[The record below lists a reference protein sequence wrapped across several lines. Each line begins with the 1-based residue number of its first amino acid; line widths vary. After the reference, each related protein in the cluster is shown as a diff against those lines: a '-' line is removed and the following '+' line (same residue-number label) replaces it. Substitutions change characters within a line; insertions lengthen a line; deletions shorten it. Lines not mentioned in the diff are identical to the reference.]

1 MTKSQHPDHAK
12 RPASRDPR
20 PTRRAAVA
28 GFALSVCGLGA
39 VALAKKLD
47 ADSGAAPA
55 SAPPGP
61 APASPAPVAAA
72 PRSHKYEVLEV
83 GPGKKFAS
91 LTEAGSF
98 MNSEARWN
106 NGYAGADKIERMAF
120 RVVISPGPAGYY
132 VNDAGSRSRRWKETN
147 GWPPYDGN
155 LLGPV
160 LIEGEPGKPAPV
172 LETDGY
178 ADGVIYYQ
186 KGLFATGNFD
196 ATFRH
201 LAFRGF
207 RRRDGHG
214 NYAAIRMGDSFLEG
228 VPNRANIL
236 IEDCEFTGCDNGVM
250 GGSKGQRVAIR
261 DSYFHRNGNQSGLA
275 HNIYVLQVDELDI
288 DGLLSSEAVIGH
300 LLKTR
305 AARTVV
311 RNSRLLGG
319 NGSESA
325 CLDAPN
331 AGALVMDG
339 VVCEKSVDS
348 DAAWLIHYAGENQD
362 GAGMPFHRASSV
374 QLRNLVLLAPPA
386 LVRHPNSQ
394 VVGFANQSGDG
405 AEQSGAG
412 SRLVSP
418 QAENVEV
425 YGLSRQSAGV
435 PCRVLLQ
442 RPAVDRRPPIPTMT

>member
-1 MTKSQHPDHAK
+1 MTKPQHPDQAT
-12 RPASRDPR
+12 RRTPRDGR

-47 ADSGAAPA
+47 AESGAAPA
-55 SAPPGP
+55 PAAPT
-61 APASPAPVAAA
+61 PASPAPAPPA
-72 PRSHKYEVLEV
+72 PRNYNYEVLEV
-83 GPGKKFAS
+83 GPGKKFKS
-91 LTEAGSF
+91 LTEAGAF

-106 NGYAGADKIERMAF
+106 NGYAGADKISRMAF

-132 VNDAGSRSRRWKETN
+132 VNDAGSRSRRWTDAK

-160 LIEGEPGKPAPV
+160 LIEGEAGKPAPV

-178 ADGVIYYQ
+178 GDGVIYYQ

-207 RRRDGHG
+207 RRRDGNG
-214 NYAAIRMGDSFLEG
+214 NYAAIRMGDSFLED

-236 IEDCEFTGCDNGVM
+236 IEDCEFTGCDNGIM
-250 GGSKGQRVAIR
+250 GGAKGQRVAIR
-261 DSYFHRNGNQSGLA
+261 NSYFHRNGNQTGLA
-275 HNIYVLQVDELDI
+275 HNIYVLQVDELTV
-288 DGLLSSEAVIGH
+288 DGLLSSEAIIGH

-319 NGSESA
+319 DGSESA

-348 DAAWLIHYAGENQD
+348 DATWLIHYAGENQD
-362 GAGMPFHRASSV
+362 GAGMPFHQASSV
-374 QLRNLVLLAPPA
+374 QLRNLTLLAPPA
-386 LVRHPNSQ
+386 LIRHPSSP

-405 AEQSGAG
+405 AQQSGAG

-425 YGLSRQSAGV
+425 YGLNRQTAGV
-435 PCRVLLQ
+435 PCRVLPQ
-442 RPAVDRRPPIPTMT
+442 RPAVDRKPPIATMT

>member
-1 MTKSQHPDHAK
+1 MTSHRHPDPTSG
-12 RPASRDPR
+12 RASRDVR

-28 GFALSVCGLGA
+28 GFALSICGVGA
-39 VALAKKLD
+39 AALAKKLD
-47 ADSGAAPA
+47 AAAGADAAP
-55 SAPPGP
+55 P
-61 APASPAPVAAA
+61 APAPAGPAPVA
-72 PRSHKYEVLEV
+72 PRPRDHKYEVLEV

-106 NGYAGADKIERMAF
+106 NGYAGPEKISRMAF
-120 RVVISPGPAGYY
+120 RLVVSPGPRGYY
-132 VNDAGSRSRRWKETN
+132 VNDAGSRSRRWSETN

-172 LETDGY
+172 FETDGY
-178 ADGVIYYQ
+178 GDGVLYYQ
-186 KGLFATGNFD
+186 KGLFNTGNFD

-214 NYAAIRMGDSFLEG
+214 NYAAIRMGDSFVEG
-228 VPNRANIL
+228 APNTANIL
-236 IEDCEFTGCDNGVM
+236 IEDCEFTGNDNGVM
-250 GGSKGQRVAIR
+250 GGSKGQKVAIR
-261 DSYFHRNGNQSGLA
+261 NCYFHRNGNQSGLA
-275 HNIYVLQVDELDI
+275 HNIYVLQVDELAI

-331 AGALVMDG
+331 AGALFMDG

-348 DAAWLIHYAGENQD
+348 DATWLIHYAGENQD
-362 GAGMPFHRASSV
+362 DAGMPFHRASSV
-374 QLRNLVLLAPPA
+374 QIRNVVMVAPPA
-386 LVRHPNSQ
+386 LVRHPNSP

-405 AEQSGAG
+405 SGASGAG
-412 SRLVSP
+412 SRLITP

-425 YGLSRQSAGV
+425 YGLTRQNAGL
-435 PCRVLLQ
+435 PCRILNQ
-442 RPAVDRRPPIPTMT
+442 RPAVDRRPPIVTMTT